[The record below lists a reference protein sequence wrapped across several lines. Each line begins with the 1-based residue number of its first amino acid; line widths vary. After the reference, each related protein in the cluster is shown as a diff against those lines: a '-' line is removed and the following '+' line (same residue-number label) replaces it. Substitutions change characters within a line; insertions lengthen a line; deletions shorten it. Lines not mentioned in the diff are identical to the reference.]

1 MVRTRVVILSG
12 YSLFAEGV
20 ASRLRRYLQLVEFK
34 ILDPRQPDAMA
45 QIAAAQPAVVILDS
59 ADTGVAQFCSLSNL
73 LLEFPKLRI
82 ICLDSQHEQIQVVTS
97 VQHTMANVRDLVGVI
112 DQPLLEPNQATVA

>member
-1 MVRTRVVILSG
+1 MVRTRVIILSG

-20 ASRLRRYLQLVEFK
+20 ASRLQQYLQLVEFEV
-34 ILDPRQPDAMA
+34 LDPRQPDAMA
-45 QIAAAQPAVVILDS
+45 QIAAARPAVVILDS
-59 ADTGVAQFCSLSNL
+59 ADTGVAQFCSLSSL

-97 VQHTMANVRDLVGVI
+97 VQHPMANVRDLVGMI
-112 DQPLLEPNQATVA
+112 DQPA

>member
-20 ASRLRRYLQLVEFK
+20 ANRLQQYLQLVEFEV
-34 ILDPRQPDAMA
+34 LDPRRPDAII
-45 QIAAAQPAVVILDS
+45 QIAAVEPTVVILDS
-59 ADTGVAQFCSLSNL
+59 SDTGVPQFCSLSNL
-73 LLEFPKLRI
+73 LLAFPQLEV

-97 VQHTMANVRDLVGVI
+97 VQHPMANVRDLVGVI
-112 DQPLLEPNQATVA
+112 DQPA